1 MPGSIAAPRLTD
13 MHCLFKFT
21 HRFAVDRGTHEKSG
35 RTLRQ
40 LLRHFSTAGI
50 RCATIPFRA
59 QGRESDT
66 CARSC
71 CVNCRSGSAAALGA
85 TFDSLELAASFVPP
99 LDGSECGPE
108 QEAKS
113 RQLWSANLSICASPL
128 GSTSRPYPKTD
139 FLKALTCSRRR
150 DNGSP
155 WASCC
160 RRSCISNQSSR
171 CRKRRTTSHLC
182 RSSSSRPNTRCL
194 MLELLGPGS
203 WTAGPSRRLL
213 V

>member
-1 MPGSIAAPRLTD
+1 MR
-13 MHCLFKFT
+13 
-21 HRFAVDRGTHEKSG
+21 KSAW
-35 RTLRQ
+35 TLPQ
-40 LLRHFSTAGI
+40 SNQHFSTTYTGSE
-50 RCATIPFRA
+50 CAAIPFRA
-59 QGRESDT
+59 QGRESET

-85 TFDSLELAASFVPP
+85 TFDSLELAASFVP
-99 LDGSECGPE
+99 LFDGSECGKE
-108 QEAKS
+108 GEAKS

-139 FLKALTCSRRR
+139 LRKTLTCSRRR
-150 DNGSP
+150 DSGSP

-160 RRSCISNQSSR
+160 RRNCISNQSSR
-171 CRKRRTTSHLC
+171 CLKCRTTSHLC
-182 RSSSSRPNTRCL
+182 RSSSSSPNTRCL

-203 WTAGPSRRLL
+203 WTGPSRRLL